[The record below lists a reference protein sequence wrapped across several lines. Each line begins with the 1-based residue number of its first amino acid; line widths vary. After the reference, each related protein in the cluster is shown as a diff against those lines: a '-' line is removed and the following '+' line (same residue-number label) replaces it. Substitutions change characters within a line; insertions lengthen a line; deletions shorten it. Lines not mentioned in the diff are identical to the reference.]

1 MTCDIELQR
10 IDKSAARFSDSPVRG
25 SSHRAALIAGLLFV
39 LSVVTAGVAYSA
51 YRDTHRRFTYVIVH
65 GAYGGGWAFRD
76 VDSMLTADGQK
87 VFRPTLT
94 GQGEKMHLAN
104 PTVDLN
110 THIADV
116 VNLILFEDLH
126 NVVLVGHSYGGMVIT
141 GVADRI
147 PDRIKCIIYLDAL
160 LPVDG
165 ESADTADHGI
175 MHHPRNVKLDAHG
188 SMPTSAAEMKK
199 SLPHDEPMPTGA
211 YRTAIAL
218 KNTDLVRAIPSS
230 FVLFVGN
237 GKLAKDAKFYP
248 FYLRAQ
254 SRGWHTETFASDHNA
269 QWSHPRELADLL
281 ERLP

>member
-1 MTCDIELQR
+1 M
-10 IDKSAARFSDSPVRG
+10 SNSRFTLFASLL
-25 SSHRAALIAGLLFV
+25 ALIAIVTGGL
-39 LSVVTAGVAYSA
+39 AYST

-65 GAYGGGWAFRD
+65 GAFGGGWAFRQ
-76 VDSMLTADGQK
+76 VDEMLTADGQK

-104 PTVDLN
+104 PSVDLN
-110 THIADV
+110 THIQDI
-116 VNLILFEDLH
+116 VNMILFEDLH

-141 GVADRI
+141 GVVDRI
-147 PDRIKCIIYLDAL
+147 PDRIKCVIYLDAL

-165 ESADTADHGI
+165 ESSDTADNGV
-175 MHHPRNVKLDAHG
+175 MKHPKNPKLDANG
-188 SMPTSAAEMKK
+188 SMPTTAAEMKK
-199 SLPHDEPMPTGA
+199 LLPHDEPMPAGA
-211 YRTAIAL
+211 YRTPISL
-218 KNTDLVRAIPSS
+218 KNQEAVSRIPSN
-230 FVLFVGN
+230 FILYLPK
-237 GKLAKDAKFYP
+237 GKQPRDGKFYA